1 MFRAFPRVY
10 ANTNISINLSNNLLS
25 SRNVIRNV
33 LFRSISH
40 VGNIGLGKTSRK
52 MNFNEKRKLL
62 VNVLKRNFTE
72 SPDPEVTI
80 PSKPITISIESHK
93 LLINWQD
100 NQTSK
105 FHNIW
110 LRDHCK
116 CENCYH
122 HKTKQRLVDT
132 FKIPEDIKPLSASPG
147 LNGIEITSLW
157 DARIEDCPPTVQY
170 EDVMQTKE
178 GLSNWL
184 KKIDK
189 YGFCFVDGVPPKV
202 KETEEL
208 AKRICFI
215 RESHYGG
222 FWDFTSNLAHG
233 DTAYTTLALKAH
245 TDNTYFTDPS
255 GLQMFHLIEF
265 EGKGGSSLLID
276 GFSIA
281 RKLKMK
287 YPEAYKVLSTIRIP
301 THSAGDSDV
310 LIQPTPLAYP
320 ILNHNPLTNEIYQIR
335 YNNDDRS
342 TLNRLTSEEI
352 ESFYD
357 SIRKWNKI
365 LVDKE
370 NEYWV
375 QLEPGRVL
383 IFDNWRVLHG
393 RAGFTGHRRLIGAY
407 LNWDDYRSKLK
418 ISCLSR
424 QEIEEAL

>member
-1 MFRAFPRVY
+1 
-10 ANTNISINLSNNLLS
+10 
-25 SRNVIRNV
+25 
-33 LFRSISH
+33 
-40 VGNIGLGKTSRK
+40 
-52 MNFNEKRKLL
+52 
-62 VNVLKRNFTE
+62 
-72 SPDPEVTI
+72 
-80 PSKPITISIESHK
+80 
-93 LLINWQD
+93 
-100 NQTSK
+100 
-105 FHNIW
+105 
-110 LRDHCK
+110 
-116 CENCYH
+116 
-122 HKTKQRLVDT
+122 
-132 FKIPEDIKPLSASPG
+132 
-147 LNGIEITSLW
+147 
-157 DARIEDCPPTVQY
+157 
-170 EDVMQTKE
+170 VMQTQA
-178 GLSNWL
+178 GLSEWL

-208 AKRICFI
+208 AERICYI
-215 RESHYGG
+215 RESHYGK

-265 EGKGGSSLLID
+265 QGKGGSSLLID

-301 THSAGDSDV
+301 THSAGDSKV

-320 ILNHNPLTNEIYQIR
+320 ILNHNPLTNELYQIR

-342 TLNRLTSEEI
+342 TLNQLTSEEI

-357 SIRKWNKI
+357 SLRKWNKI

-375 QLEPGRVL
+375 QLGPGRVM

-393 RAGFTGHRRLIGAY
+393 RAEFTGHRRLIGAY

-418 ISCLSR
+418 VSSLSR